1 MAYFIWEVKVNVVG
15 IVIDVA
21 IVLVLLITG
30 LIGIKKGFLK
40 SLLSL
45 FNWVVCLGAS
55 IWLAKY
61 VANWV
66 GSWFGMENAIAG
78 KISNAIVGSNAEL
91 GNSVASFGSKDAIM
105 AACAGMNGLLKQLI
119 NIIFSSKNVDFAS
132 ETAVSDVAS
141 AGVAHI
147 CVLAISAVL
156 LFIVIKIVLAILGK
170 LFDNI
175 ARTRVL
181 GSLNRVLGFVFG
193 VVKGGCIV
201 VIFNIVAVALSLVP
215 MINNTIIKP
224 VIQDNTKVEK
234 VIYQKTDEIVGK
246 YVIEGKMIQTWIDN
260 LWENR

>member
-1 MAYFIWEVKVNVVG
+1 MGGTNMSVVG
-15 IVIDVA
+15 IIIDVL

-45 FNWVVCLGAS
+45 FNWVVCLAVS

-78 KISNAIVGSNAEL
+78 KISSSIIGVNSEL

-105 AACAGMNGLLKQLI
+105 NACAGMNGILKQLI
-119 NIIFSSKNVDFAS
+119 NMIFSSNNVDFAS
-132 ETAVSDVAS
+132 ESAVADVAG

-147 CVLAISAVL
+147 CVLAISAIL
-156 LFIVIKIVLAILGK
+156 LFVIIKIVLAILGK
-170 LFDNI
+170 MFDNI
-175 ARTRVL
+175 ARTKIL
-181 GSLNRVLGFVFG
+181 GGLNRVLGFVFG
-193 VVKGGCIV
+193 LVKGGCLVIIV
-201 VIFNIVAVALSLVP
+201 NIIMVALSLVP
-215 MINNTIIKP
+215 VINNSVIKP
-224 VIQDNTKVEK
+224 VVQDNTKIEK
-234 VIYQKTDEIVGK
+234 VIYEKTDYFIGK